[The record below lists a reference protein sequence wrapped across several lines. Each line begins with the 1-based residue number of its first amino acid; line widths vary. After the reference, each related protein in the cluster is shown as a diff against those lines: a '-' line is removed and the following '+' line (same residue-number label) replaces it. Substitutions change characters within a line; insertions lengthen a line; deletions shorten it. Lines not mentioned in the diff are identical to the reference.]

1 MRDDNIGLFWE
12 DRPVVKELKPK
23 PPKRTPPPRTWEEPG
38 YMPTLGTRL
47 YMPPEYTWDELVAA
61 QQRAER
67 HVYDSEIY
75 PNYYL
80 CAFMSI
86 VTGKSI
92 HFEMTPEKPLDV
104 VRMQWVMENVLTIGF
119 NSATFDNT
127 LAHMALSGCTLE
139 DLNLATRMLIMEQT
153 QPWLVLRHFDLKYPK
168 HWNHIDL
175 YNVAPIDA
183 SLKIYGGRM
192 HVPRMQDLPFKFD
205 TNLAPQQI
213 PVVREYCVGSDLVS
227 TAFLYKEL
235 EPHIQLREK
244 MSVQFGT
251 DLRSKS
257 DAQVAEAV
265 IVHELTRVN
274 FCKPER
280 VEIVPGTTYR
290 YKVPAFMKFET
301 PLLRD
306 VLSIVAKADFVVQEH
321 GGIATPPEIDCLNI
335 PIADAVYKMGIGGLH
350 SQETTV
356 AHVEDSEY
364 MLIDRDVASYY
375 PAIILN
381 LGLYPQHLGTSF
393 LTVYKMLVDRRL
405 EAKAKAGDKNLSL
418 DEQSKWKIIAD
429 ALKITI
435 NGSFGKLGNK
445 YSVLYSPDL
454 LTQVTMTGQLSL
466 LMLVER
472 AELAGFTVCSG
483 NTDGLFFK
491 IKRTRKAE
499 FDALVAQ
506 WEKDTGFVTEETQ
519 YKALYAR
526 DVNNYIAVAKK
537 EGKAGSRFVDEQLG
551 CKVKGTYG
559 ERGSALN
566 SVLSKNPESLVCSDA
581 VMHCLARSIPVED
594 TIAVCRDIRRF
605 VTVRTVKG
613 GAVKDGV
620 YLGKAI
626 RWYYAKDTPGE
637 MIYALSGN
645 KVPRTDEGAKP
656 LLDLPAEFPEDLN
669 FDWYVKEAKEILTEI
684 GFLKPE
690 VASA

>member
-1 MRDDNIGLFWE
+1 M
-12 DRPVVKELKPK
+12 PV
-23 PPKRTPPPRTWEEPG
+23 
-38 YMPTLGTRL
+38 LGTRL
-47 YMPPEYTWDELVAA
+47 YMPPEYTWEELVAA
-61 QQRAER
+61 QARAER

-80 CAFMSI
+80 CAFMSLA
-86 VTGKSI
+86 TGKSYY
-92 HFEMTPEKPLDV
+92 FEMTPDKPLDV
-104 VRMQWVMENVLTIGF
+104 ARMQWVMENVLTIGF

-139 DLNLATRMLIMEQT
+139 DLNLAVRMLIQEQI
-153 QPWLVLRHFDLKYPK
+153 QPWLVLRHFGLKYPK

-183 SLKIYGGRM
+183 SLKIYGGRI

-205 TNLAPQQI
+205 TNLEPQQV
-213 PVVREYCVGSDLVS
+213 PVVRDYCIGSDLVS
-227 TAFLYKEL
+227 TAYLYKEL
-235 EPHIQLREK
+235 EPHIELREK
-244 MSVQFGT
+244 MSLQFGT

-265 IVHELTRVN
+265 ISHELTRIN
-274 FCKPER
+274 FNKPDR
-280 VEIVPGTTYR
+280 PEIAPGTTYR
-290 YKVPAFMKFET
+290 YKVPAFVRFQT
-301 PLLRD
+301 PMLND
-306 VLSIVAKADFVVQEH
+306 VLAIVAKADFVVQESAAV
-321 GGIATPPEIDCLNI
+321 ATPPEIDCLQI

-350 SQETTV
+350 SQESCV
-356 AHVEDSEY
+356 AHVEDAEH
-364 MLIDRDVASYY
+364 MLVDRDVASYY

-405 EAKAKAGDKNLSL
+405 DAKAKSSDKSLSL
-418 DEQSKWKIIAD
+418 DEQTKWKIIAD

-454 LTQVTMTGQLSL
+454 LTQVTITGQLSL

-472 AELAGFTVCSG
+472 TELAGFTVCSG

-506 WEKDTGFVTEETQ
+506 WEKEVSFVTEETE

-526 DVNNYIAVAKK
+526 DVNSYIAVGKK
-537 EGKAGSRFVDEQLG
+537 EGKPKSRFVDEQLG
-551 CKVKGTYG
+551 CKVKGAYC

-566 SVLSKNPESLVCSDA
+566 SVLSKNPEALICSDA
-581 VMHCLARSIPVED
+581 VMKLLVLGIPLET
-594 TIAVCRDIRRF
+594 TISTCKDIRRF

-613 GAVKDGV
+613 GAVKDGR

-637 MIYALSGN
+637 IIYASSGN
-645 KVPRTDEGAKP
+645 KVVRTDEGAKP

-669 FDWYVKEAKEILTEI
+669 VEWYVKEANEILKEIA
-684 GFLKPE
+684 FLKPE
-690 VASA
+690 VVSA